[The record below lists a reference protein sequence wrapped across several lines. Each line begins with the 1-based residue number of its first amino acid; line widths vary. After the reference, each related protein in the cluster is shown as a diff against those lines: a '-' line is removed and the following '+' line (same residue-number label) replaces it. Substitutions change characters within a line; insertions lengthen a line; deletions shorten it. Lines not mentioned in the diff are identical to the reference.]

1 MLAGAESEMTY
12 FVDAGTGTL
21 NGRNNLY
28 GGVVGFLENLHD
40 GALTCEG
47 FAGYTPWLSSPAP
60 VASLSPFEEMTWGA
74 VLLAIAGAALVFLAA
89 TAPFIWWPGLRR
101 WRNAFRLRWRS
112 GRYARDFDLHNVI
125 GIVALVPL
133 LVWGLTGLNFEVPGF
148 RDVWDFATGGQSPP
162 EDNYTMEASENPR
175 PPITLGKAMQSAVE
189 RFPGLRLLDA
199 GPNLWAHNAVYEDNV
214 CVFLGPSPTVSNAI
228 ADERTQ
234 PALHYGTA
242 VNGYWRAL
250 WFVLGFAPLLL
261 SITGVSTWLYRR
273 RVKRGRRAAEPN
285 QPIDGEKSNRT
296 DSATAS
302 NPMR

>member
-1 MLAGAESEMTY
+1 VRADG
-12 FVDAGTGTL
+12 
-21 NGRNNLY
+21 
-28 GGVVGFLENLHD
+28 LELR
-40 GALTCEG
+40 
-47 FAGYTPWLSSPAP
+47 SP
-60 VASLSPFEEMTWGA
+60 G
-74 VLLAIAGAALVFLAA
+74 
-89 TAPFIWWPGLRR
+89 
-101 WRNAFRLRWRS
+101 
-112 GRYARDFDLHNVI
+112 
-125 GIVALVPL
+125 
-133 LVWGLTGLNFEVPGF
+133 

-189 RFPGLRLLDA
+189 RFPGSRVTWVGMPSEDAEFYSIDLLDA
-199 GPNLWAHNAVYEDNV
+199 GPNLWAHNAVYEGNRSVGVDAYDADNV
-214 CVFLGPSPTVSNAI
+214 RVFLGPSPTVSNAI
-228 ADERTQ
+228 ADEWAQ

-250 WFVLGFAPLLL
+250 RFVLGLAPLLL

-285 QPIDGEKSNRT
+285 QPVDGEKSNRT